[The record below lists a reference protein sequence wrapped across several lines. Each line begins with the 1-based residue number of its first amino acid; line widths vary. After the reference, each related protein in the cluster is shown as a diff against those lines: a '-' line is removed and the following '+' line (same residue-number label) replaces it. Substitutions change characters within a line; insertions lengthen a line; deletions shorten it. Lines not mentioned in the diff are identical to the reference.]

1 MTQDQLAN
9 LYAHQ
14 IKDGELTRTNAIMY
28 LRNRH
33 NLSMIDAL
41 EAIDFAI
48 GDVNEFGSLTY
59 QDSWYTL

>member
-9 LYAHQ
+9 LYAWQ

-48 GDVNEFGSLTY
+48 GEVNEFGALTY
-59 QDSWYTL
+59 DDPYATL